1 MFWLKLGICESLL
14 PRMLVPSGVLASV
27 SGGHVCSRLPHLL
40 LERWIAECAYSRV
53 VGPSSKVVFMHAAGR
68 ERRGGEQGGRSCRLK
83 GARPVLPS
91 WGLSSLAPAV
101 EVQGRRVGRLPAP
114 EKCDGHRSGD
124 GPPQAFSPGGITTW
138 LTACPLTGPS

>member
-1 MFWLKLGICESLL
+1 MSQVDTCVQDCHTSYLRDGLQN
-14 PRMLVPSGVLASV
+14 V
-27 SGGHVCSRLPHLL
+27 HVG
-40 LERWIAECAYSRV
+40 RV
-53 VGPSSKVVFMHAAGR
+53 VGPSSKVVLMDAAGR
-68 ERRGGEQGGRSCRLK
+68 ERRRGEQGGRSCRLK

-101 EVQGRRVGRLPAP
+101 EVQGRRLGRLPAP

-138 LTACPLTGPS
+138 LPACPLAGEGPSPSPQQQVR